1 VALVAEGDKLA
12 AQLAGA
18 ASGALGATR
27 ALLRQSLESSFE
39 TQLEREVVAIT
50 SAGVSPECREGLSAY
65 FAKRPPDFKGV

>member
-1 VALVAEGDKLA
+1 
-12 AQLAGA
+12 
-18 ASGALGATR
+18 
-27 ALLRQSLESSFE
+27 LLRQSLESSFE